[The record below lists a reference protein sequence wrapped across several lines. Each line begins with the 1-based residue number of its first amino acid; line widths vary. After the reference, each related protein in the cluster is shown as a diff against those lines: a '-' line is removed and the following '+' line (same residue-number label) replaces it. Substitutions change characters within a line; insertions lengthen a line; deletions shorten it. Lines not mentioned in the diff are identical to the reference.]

1 MVVSSLNNRGDARNN
16 RADGDQKAAM
26 GEARM
31 ASGFSLF
38 GSDPAGGEMG
48 ESLVSDIGMAGPHLH
63 LALLLPKQIRIKRS
77 WMDERKM
84 LLTLTDF
91 IYLAFLHC
99 ASPEVSS

>member
-48 ESLVSDIGMAGPHLH
+48 EPCFRYWDGWPTPPLGATSSKTDSDQKELDG
-63 LALLLPKQIRIKRS
+63 
-77 WMDERKM
+77 
-84 LLTLTDF
+84 
-91 IYLAFLHC
+91 
-99 ASPEVSS
+99 